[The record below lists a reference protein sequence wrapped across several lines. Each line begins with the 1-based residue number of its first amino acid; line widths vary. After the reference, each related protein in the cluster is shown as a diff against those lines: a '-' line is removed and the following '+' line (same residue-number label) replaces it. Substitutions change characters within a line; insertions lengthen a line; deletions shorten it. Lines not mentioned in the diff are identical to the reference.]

1 MSTLSITQGEFTAN
15 INDNSGY
22 AQDGSSYW
30 VSVCIDSGSG
40 NFGGQQVIKSRSYS
54 SLKTAQRGAVSMMT
68 KLGAAA

>member
-1 MSTLSITQGEFTAN
+1 MTNTRITRGEFTAN
-15 INDNSGY
+15 INDNSGH

-30 VSVCIDSGSG
+30 VSVCIDSGDS
-40 NFGGQQVIKSRSYS
+40 FGGQQVIKARGYS